1 MPIVR
6 CGRDKRSGE
15 VTVSTDFRGPFPGYP
30 WSSSVIEEPSIRHHG
45 LASAGVGR
53 TTLAW
58 NESDELLRVEDL
70 RTHFFTNERVVKA
83 VDGVSFSVKRGEIF
97 GLVGESGSGKSMT
110 LRSIMRLVHPPGKIV
125 DGRILYEGRDILPL
139 SESAVS
145 SLRGSEIAMIFQEP
159 MTALDPVMRVGDQLM
174 ETLREHETNGARAR
188 AVELLKL
195 VGLPSPERR
204 MREYPHEY
212 SGGMRQRAM
221 IAIGLAADPALLL
234 ADEPTT
240 AIDVTLQDQILRLVV
255 DLQERLGMSVI
266 WVTHDFGVI
275 AMICERV
282 GVMYAGLLLE
292 VGPVGELLTDPRH
305 PYTLAL
311 LESIPRFEG
320 DQDVLV
326 PIPGAPPDAGN
337 RPSGCPFHPRCRFA
351 QKRCEDAEVPLRR
364 LSPRHS
370 SACIRVDEIW
380 S

>member
-1 MPIVR
+1 
-6 CGRDKRSGE
+6 
-15 VTVSTDFRGPFPGYP
+15 
-30 WSSSVIEEPSIRHHG
+30 VIEEPSIRHHG